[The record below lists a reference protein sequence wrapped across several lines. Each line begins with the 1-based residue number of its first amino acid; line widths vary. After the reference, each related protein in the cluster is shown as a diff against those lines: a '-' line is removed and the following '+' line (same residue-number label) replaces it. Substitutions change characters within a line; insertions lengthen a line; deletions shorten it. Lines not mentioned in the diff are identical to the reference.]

1 MKVDFEN
8 FCKKLIL
15 SFVEGRVI
23 ERVTLNSMEAT
34 EICQKLFQTDE
45 AFKKIF
51 EGLDNSLL
59 NFHKHQKAVGEF
71 VVKATKYCSKCS
83 KLKNQKPYYGSPIG
97 GVSANRPEGVLKNE
111 MNLLRNF
118 FQFYFYFFLKSLEKK
133 QTRRHFSYIGRD
145 KKSVYVKM
153 NQL

>member
-45 AFKKIF
+45 AFAKIF

-71 VVKATKYCSKCS
+71 VVKAYFHLPVQNNYRKYYRSTVSCEHCVPQVRRAPEHSRTKA
-83 KLKNQKPYYGSPIG
+83 
-97 GVSANRPEGVLKNE
+97 VS
-111 MNLLRNF
+111 
-118 FQFYFYFFLKSLEKK
+118 
-133 QTRRHFSYIGRD
+133 H
-145 KKSVYVKM
+145 
-153 NQL
+153 